1 MLNDESG
8 TLIFPERSILK
19 ILPSALPPEA
29 SHWTLSP
36 TEKALVSSSFFLEQQ
51 PH

>member
-29 SHWTLSP
+29 SHRTLSP
-36 TEKALVSSSFFLEQQ
+36 TEKALVSSSFFLEQL